1 MIKLAGVVTLYYPD
15 KDVKKNIESYLC
27 NVEKLYVIDNTPNK
41 ENKDILPKSDK
52 IEYIFN
58 NKNIGVSMAL
68 NIGAKKAIEE
78 KFNYLLTMDQDS
90 RFKKNDIDKMIDF
103 IENYKEKDLGLVTPW
118 HVINTNPKKPE
129 EDIDYP
135 LEVMTSG
142 NIISLK
148 AFKKIGGY
156 KNELFIDGI
165 DFDYCMNLNSHGF
178 KVIRLNYINLK
189 HDLGDIE
196 IKHHLRRDFV
206 CSNHNYIRR
215 YYIVR
220 NTLYICKWYGNNFKE
235 YTEFLKRGLRGQ
247 LMNVVLFEKDKFRK
261 VRNMY
266 RGYRDYKKGVLGE
279 YPYKN

>member
-1 MIKLAGVVTLYYPD
+1 MIKLAGIVTLYHPD
-15 KDVKKNIESYLC
+15 KEVKKNIESYLS
-27 NVEKLYVIDNTPNK
+27 NVDKLYVVDNTPNK
-41 ENKDILPKSDK
+41 ENKDILPKSNK

-58 NKNIGVSMAL
+58 NKNIGVSKAL
-68 NIGAKKAIEE
+68 NVGAKKAIKD
-78 KFNYLLTMDQDS
+78 KFDYLLTMDQDS
-90 RFKKNDIDKMIDF
+90 RFKKNDIEKMIEF
-103 IENYKEKDLGLVTPW
+103 IENYQQKDLGLVTPW
-118 HVINTNPKKPE
+118 HVINTNPKKPKTK
-129 EDIDYP
+129 IDYP

-156 KNELFIDGI
+156 KDELFIDGI
-165 DFDYCMNLNSHGF
+165 DFDYCMNLNIHGF
-178 KVIRLNYINLK
+178 KVIRLNYVHLK
-189 HDLGDIE
+189 HDLGNIE

-220 NTLYICKWYGNNFKE
+220 NTLYICKWYEEYFKE
-235 YTEFLKRGLRGQ
+235 YTDFLKRGLRGQ

-279 YPYKN
+279 YSYKN